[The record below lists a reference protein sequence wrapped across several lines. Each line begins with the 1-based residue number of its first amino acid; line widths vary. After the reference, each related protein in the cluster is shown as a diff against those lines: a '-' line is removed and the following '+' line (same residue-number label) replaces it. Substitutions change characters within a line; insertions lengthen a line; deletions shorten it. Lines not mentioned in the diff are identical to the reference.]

1 MIETIVHE
9 LFNRLNGIPKETL
22 IEQRYTNQIAE
33 YQLELTSAKATLGAY
48 ESEALAY
55 ESEVIKVIRGESK
68 LNADMLNKLYV
79 EAREKVTLSEQTV
92 KELEKKLQNSEQMK
106 KMLSKQFDN
115 MKTWSDMYD
124 ECDLSTKKMI
134 VSQMMN
140 AIRVKRGYEIEVD
153 LTGGVEQFCEVADSV
168 AGTKSGKNTDGQR
181 CKIPPQKDDVSGSE
195 RKGKSRQ
202 SA

>member
-9 LFNRLNGIPKETL
+9 LFNRLNDIPKETL

-48 ESEALAY
+48 ESEALTY
-55 ESEVIKVIRGESK
+55 ESEVIKVILGESK
-68 LNADMLNKLYV
+68 LNADMLNKLYD
-79 EAREKVTLSEQTV
+79 EAREKVTLSEQTI

-153 LTGGVEQFCEVADSV
+153 LTGGV
-168 AGTKSGKNTDGQR
+168 
-181 CKIPPQKDDVSGSE
+181 
-195 RKGKSRQ
+195 
-202 SA
+202 